1 MVDSKPKRGGAREG
15 SGRPSLFAGQEKKKI
30 TLSLTSKVVEMLTE
44 EAEERGISRSD
55 LVNTLIV
62 ENIKNNQR

>member
-1 MVDSKPKRGGAREG
+1 MIDSKSKRGGAREG

-30 TLSLTSKVVEMLTE
+30 TLSLTSKVVEVLTE

-62 ENIKNNQR
+62 ENIKK